1 MSNSCFHCDELI
13 PPGINIYITINNKK
27 QPMCCI
33 GCQAVAQT
41 IVDNNLTQYYQF
53 RTEPAQKGTQL
64 IPEELKIQ
72 QRQKNRLLDEEILQS
87 EFIYHNKDSKEAIL
101 TVEGIS
107 CAACAWLI
115 EMQLSKLEGVISI
128 SVNATTQRA
137 TVKWQDSV
145 LQLSEIL
152 NAIEHIGYQALPF
165 KANEVEQR
173 NKAISKVFI
182 KRLGIS
188 GILMMQIMM
197 IAIGLYFG
205 AFSGMAEHNKV
216 YMRWV
221 SFILAV
227 PIVSYGAFPF
237 YLGAINTLKLK
248 RLSMDVPV
256 SIAIILAFSASAWAT
271 ITEQGD
277 VYFESVAMFTFLL
290 LIGKFLEFRARSYA
304 AQVSANLLKL
314 MPMTAIRIGRKDSKL
329 RESSYESKKVSEELL
344 GSQNE
349 ELVAA
354 KLLVKGDIVLIKPG
368 EVIPCDGL
376 VINGSSQIN
385 EAMLSGEQIPVTKV
399 VNDNVFAGTINGDG
413 NLNVQVKQPSN
424 QSFLSQLIRLSEQSQ
439 AHKPKIARFSDKVA
453 QYFVAI
459 ILITAIGTA
468 IYWQQ
473 HLPEEAFW
481 ITLSVLV
488 ATCPCAL
495 SLATPTALTCATTRL
510 SSDGIMIKS
519 AHVMETMPNIDCFAF
534 DKTGTLTTG
543 EFAIDKVDIINNQ
556 YSKNEVLAIAAA
568 LESHSEHPLA
578 KPFTQYR
585 DFNLITKAITVQSGQ
600 GVSGTVDGKDYKIGK
615 ASWLLQSKEASKE
628 TIKAHKK
635 NKSLMSASC
644 VLISEKKLI
653 AAFYLMDK
661 IRDDAKALINN
672 LNVSHQTLMLS
683 GDNQGACDKAGQALS
698 ISQCYGNLS
707 ATDKMMA
714 IKKQQEKN
722 STIAM
727 IGDGVNDSP
736 VFGAAHVS
744 MAMGCGTDIAK
755 SGADVI
761 LLNNKLTSIS
771 ILNHISIKTRRIIF
785 QNYLWAFGYNAIVL
799 PLAVSGFITPYMAV
813 IGMSVSSILVISN
826 SLRLLKK

>member
-1 MSNSCFHCDELI
+1 MSHTCFHCDELI
-13 PPGINIYITINNKK
+13 PQGINLSVTIDQKQ

-53 RTEPAQKGTQL
+53 RTASAKRGAEL
-64 IPEELKIQ
+64 IPEQLKTQ
-72 QRQKNRLLDEEILQS
+72 QNQRNKLLDEEVLQS
-87 EFIYHNKDSKEAIL
+87 EFIYQENGIKEAIL

-115 EMQLSKLEGVISI
+115 EMQLSKLDGVLNIT
-128 SVNATTQRA
+128 VNATTQRA

-152 NAIEHIGYQALPF
+152 STIEHIGYQAQPF
-165 KANEVEQR
+165 KANEVEVR

-197 IAIGLYFG
+197 IAVGLYFG
-205 AFSGMAEHNKV
+205 AFADMAEHNKI
-216 YMRWV
+216 YLRWV
-221 SFILAV
+221 SLILAL

-237 YLGAINTLKLK
+237 YIGAINALKLK

-256 SIAIILAFSASAWAT
+256 SIAIILAFSASVWAT
-271 ITEQGD
+271 VTQQGE
-277 VYFESVAMFTFLL
+277 VYFESVSMFTFLL
-290 LIGKFLEFRARSYA
+290 LIGKFLEFRARSHA

-314 MPMTAIRIGRKDSKL
+314 MPMTATRIGRKSSELLD
-329 RESSYESKKVSEELL
+329 SSYEEKSLENQK
-344 GSQNE
+344 E

-354 KLLVKGDIVLIKPG
+354 KLLVKGDLVLVKPG
-368 EVIPCDGL
+368 ETIPADG
-376 VINGSSQIN
+376 IIIQGDSQVN
-385 EAMLSGEQIPVTKV
+385 EAMLSGEQIPVAKA
-399 VNDNVFAGTINGDG
+399 VNDAVFAGTINGDG
-413 NLNVQVKQPSN
+413 NITVQVKKPSN

-439 AHKPKIARFSDKVA
+439 AHKPKLARLSDKVA

-459 ILITAIGTA
+459 ILATAIGTA

-510 SSDGIMIKS
+510 NRDGIMIKS
-519 AHVMETMPNIDCFAF
+519 AHVMEAMPNINCFAF

-543 EFAIDKVDIINNQ
+543 EFTLDHLEIIAPDVGDFT
-556 YSKNEVLAIAAA
+556 YAKKDVLAIAAA
-568 LESHSEHPLA
+568 LESYSEHPLA
-578 KPFTQYR
+578 KPFAQYR
-585 DFNLITKAITVQSGQ
+585 DFNIETEAVKVESGQ
-600 GVSGTVDGKDYKIGK
+600 GVSGTVNGQAYSIGK
-615 ASWLLQSKEASKE
+615 ASWLLTPNVQTGNAQSENE
-628 TIKAHKK
+628 ILKK
-635 NKSLMSASC
+635 SSC
-644 VLISEKKLI
+644 VLVSKNKLI
-653 AAFYLMDK
+653 AAFFLIDQ
-661 IRDDAKALINN
+661 IRDDANVLIDS
-672 LNVSHQTLMLS
+672 LNRNHQTLMLS
-683 GDNQGACDKAGQALS
+683 GDNQIACEKVANALS

-707 ATDKMMA
+707 AIKKVSA
-714 IKKQQEKN
+714 IKQQQAQN
-722 STIAM
+722 FTVAM

-744 MAMGCGTDIAK
+744 IAMGCGTDIAK

-771 ILNHISIKTRRIIF
+771 TLNRISVKTKRVIF

-813 IGMSVSSILVISN
+813 IGMSASSILVISN

>member
-1 MSNSCFHCDELI
+1 MPNTCFHCDEPI
-13 PPGINIYITINNKK
+13 PQGIKLFVNISQKQ

-53 RTEPAQKGTQL
+53 RTEPAHKGSDLVPEQLQTQL
-64 IPEELKIQ
+64 K
-72 QRQKNRLLDEEILQS
+72 KNKLLDEAVLQS
-87 EFIYHNKDSKEAIL
+87 EFIYQENGSKEAIL
-101 TVEGIS
+101 TIDGIS

-115 EMQLSKLEGVISI
+115 EMQLSKLKGLLSI

-137 TVKWQDSV
+137 TVKWQDDII
-145 LQLSEIL
+145 QLSEIL
-152 NAIEHIGYQALPF
+152 NAIENIGYQALPF
-165 KANEVEQR
+165 KANEIELR
-173 NKAISKVFI
+173 NKVISKVFI

-221 SFILAV
+221 SFILAI
-227 PIVSYGAFPF
+227 PIVSYGAYPF
-237 YLGAINTLKLK
+237 YVGAINTLKLK

-271 ITEQGD
+271 VTEQGE
-277 VYFESVAMFTFLL
+277 VYFESVSMFTFLL
-290 LIGKFLEFRARSYA
+290 LIGKFLEFRARSHA

-314 MPMTAIRIGRKDSKL
+314 MPMTATKIATKGGELIGL
-329 RESSYESKKVSEELL
+329 RDNAPEETLIAAK
-344 GSQNE
+344 Q
-349 ELVAA
+349 LVA
-354 KLLVKGDIVLIKPG
+354 GDIVLIKPG
-368 EVIPCDGL
+368 EVIPADGL
-376 VINGSSQIN
+376 IISGHSQIN
-385 EAMLSGEQIPVTKV
+385 EAMLTGEQTPVAKAP
-399 VNDNVFAGTINGDG
+399 NDNVFAGTINSDG
-413 NLNVQVKQPSN
+413 NLTVRVKQPSN

-439 AHKPKIARFSDKVA
+439 AHKPKLAQFSDTVA

-459 ILITAIGTA
+459 ILVTAIGTA
-468 IYWQQ
+468 IYWQL

-510 SSDGIMIKS
+510 NNDGIMIKS
-519 AHVMETMPNIDCFAF
+519 AHVMETMPNINCFAF

-543 EFAIDKVDIINNQ
+543 EFSIAEVDMIINSDSQ
-556 YSKNEVLAIAAA
+556 GKYSSQEVLAIASA
-568 LESHSEHPLA
+568 LESFSEHPLA
-578 KPFTQYR
+578 KPFTLHR
-585 DFNLITKAITVQSGQ
+585 DFTYKTDAVSVQSGR
-600 GVSGTVDGKDYKIGK
+600 GVIGTVNGKDYKIGK
-615 ASWLLQSKEASKE
+615 ASWLLSAKEQAKQPSYL
-628 TIKAHKK
+628 
-635 NKSLMSASC
+635 NASC
-644 VLISEKKLI
+644 LLVTENKVI
-653 AAFYLMDK
+653 AAFYLVDK
-661 IRDDAKALINN
+661 IRTDAKALINT
-672 LNVSHQTLMLS
+672 LNNNHLTIMLS
-683 GDNQGACDKAGQALS
+683 GDNQFACEKLANQLS
-698 ISQCYGNLS
+698 IAQCYGNLS
-707 ATDKMMA
+707 ATDKMA
-714 IKKQQEKN
+714 VLKQQQCSKDA
-722 STIAM
+722 TVAM

-744 MAMGCGTDIAK
+744 IAMGCGTDIAK

-761 LLNNKLTSIS
+761 LLNNKLSSINTL
-771 ILNHISIKTRRIIF
+771 IRISEKTKRIIF

-799 PLAVSGFITPYMAV
+799 PLAVSGFITPYLAV
-813 IGMSVSSILVISN
+813 IGMSASSILVISN

>member
-1 MSNSCFHCDELI
+1 MPCTCFHCDEPI
-13 PPGINIYITINNKK
+13 PRGINLCVTINHKQ

-41 IVDNNLTQYYQF
+41 IVDNNLTQYYQY
-53 RTEPAQKGTQL
+53 RTEPAQRGAEL
-64 IPEELKIQ
+64 IPEQLKTQ
-72 QRQKNRLLDEEILQS
+72 QFQKNKLLDEEVLQS
-87 EFIYHNKDSKEAIL
+87 EFIYQENNSKEAIL
-101 TVEGIS
+101 TVEGIN

-115 EMQLSKLEGVISI
+115 EMQLNKLEGVINI

-137 TVKWQDSV
+137 TVKWQDNI

-152 NAIEHIGYQALPF
+152 NAIDNIGYQALPF
-165 KANEVEQR
+165 RANEVEIR
-173 NKAISKVFI
+173 NKIQSKVFM

-197 IAIGLYFG
+197 IAVGLYFG
-205 AFSGMAEHNKV
+205 AFADMAEHNKV
-216 YMRWV
+216 YLRWV
-221 SFILAV
+221 SFILTV
-227 PIVSYGAFPF
+227 PIVLYGAFPF
-237 YLGAINTLKLK
+237 YIGAINALKLK

-271 ITEQGD
+271 ITEQGE
-277 VYFESVAMFTFLL
+277 VYFESVSMFTFLL
-290 LIGKFLEFRARSYA
+290 LIGKFLEFRARSHA

-314 MPMTAIRIGRKDSKL
+314 MPMTAMKIGDI
-329 RESSYESKKVSEELL
+329 SSDAPQKEELI
-344 GSQNE
+344 
-349 ELVAA
+349 AA
-354 KLLVKGDIVLIKPG
+354 KQLVKGDLVLIKPG
-368 EVIPCDGL
+368 EVIPADGL
-376 VINGSSQIN
+376 IIYGNSQIN
-385 EAMLSGEQIPVTKV
+385 EAMLSGEQTPVSKEV
-399 VNDNVFAGTINGDG
+399 SDSVFAGTVNGDG
-413 NLNVQVKQPSN
+413 NITVQVKQPSN

-439 AHKPKIARFSDKVA
+439 AHKPKLARLSDKVA

-459 ILITAIGTA
+459 IIITAIGTA

-473 HLPEEAFW
+473 HLPNEAFW

-510 SSDGIMIKS
+510 NRDGIMIKS
-519 AHVMETMPNIDCFAF
+519 AHVMETMPNINCFAF

-543 EFAIDKVDIINNQ
+543 EFAIDNVVIIEPDIR
-556 YSKNEVLAIAAA
+556 KKDVLAIAAS

-578 KPFTQYR
+578 KPFAQHR
-585 DFNLITKAITVQSGQ
+585 DFNLSTDNISVQSGQ
-600 GVSGTVDGKDYKIGK
+600 GVIGKVNGRNYSIGK
-615 ASWLLQSKEASKE
+615 ASWLLSKSQENNEA
-628 TIKAHKK
+628 
-635 NKSLMSASC
+635 LMKASC
-644 VLISEKKLI
+644 VLVSQGKVI
-653 AAFYLMDK
+653 AAFYLNDK
-661 IRDDAKALINN
+661 IRDDAKALIDS
-672 LNVSHQTLMLS
+672 LNSKHRTLMLS
-683 GDNQGACDKAGQALS
+683 GDNQNACKKVAKNLS
-698 ISQCYGNLS
+698 IAKCYSDLS
-707 ATDKMMA
+707 ATDKMMI
-714 IKKQQEKN
+714 IKKQQDQN
-722 STIAM
+722 ATVAM

-771 ILNHISIKTRRIIF
+771 TLNSISIKTKRIIF
-785 QNYLWAFGYNAIVL
+785 QNYLWAFGYNVIVL

-813 IGMSVSSILVISN
+813 IGMSASSILVITN